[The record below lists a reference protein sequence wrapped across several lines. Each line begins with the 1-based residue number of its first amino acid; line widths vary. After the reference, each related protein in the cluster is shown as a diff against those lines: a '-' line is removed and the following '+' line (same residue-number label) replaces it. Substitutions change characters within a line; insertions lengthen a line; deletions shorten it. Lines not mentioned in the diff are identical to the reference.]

1 MDALAH
7 LYTSLQRLSHTTLR
21 RLVELSLK
29 LTVSYTS
36 TTAPPPPSSHIKWVT
51 CQKYSFLKDFH
62 IRNESWTPIKHL
74 EAYLLLASMGCRAPD
89 ASDEFTPDER
99 CAASDASIH
108 VSSAENEAL
117 RWIFIQS
124 KFHVGSIYRAD
135 MEVSIQSV
143 FTEFQF
149 AINFQS
155 IADRARFMIVNNRQ
169 LVFQSVKHGVFMPY
183 LATKPLS
190 LDINRVYRISIVVIY
205 DCFYFYL
212 ENNLIMSLKCK
223 HIKARASDR
232 LAIILFEERK
242 DRPIKATISKL
253 QISEGH
259 MTHVCI

>member
-1 MDALAH
+1 MNALAN
-7 LYTSLQRLSHTTLR
+7 LYTSLQRLAHTILR
-21 RLVELSLK
+21 RLFQLSLK
-29 LTVSYTS
+29 LTVPYTA
-36 TTAPPPPSSHIKWVT
+36 TAAPPPTSTIIKWGAS
-51 CQKYSFLKDFH
+51 KRFSFLKDFH

-89 ASDEFTPDER
+89 ASNEFTPDER

-108 VSSAENEAL
+108 VSSAENEVL

-155 IADRARFMIVNNRQ
+155 IADRARFMIVNNRH
-169 LVFQSVKHGVFMPY
+169 LVFQLVTYGEFMPC
-183 LATKPLS
+183 LAVKPLS
-190 LDINRVYRISIVVIY
+190 LDIDKVYKISIIVIH

-212 ENNLIMSLKCK
+212 ENTLIMSLKCK
-223 HIKARASDR
+223 HAKAKANDR
-232 LAIILFEERK
+232 LAIILFEESK
-242 DRPIKATISKL
+242 DRLIEATISKL